1 MRVKNFYLGVLLSLS
16 LLGLTNCSSEH
27 AHSYEEVKVDA
38 TCTEKGYTHY
48 TCAECG
54 YEYNDN
60 YVDAIGHN
68 YSEEI
73 ILNSTCTSKGLKS
86 LTCKNC
92 NDVKYET
99 INYSD
104 HKTVADAAVAATCSS
119 TGLSEGSHCETCG
132 EVFKAQEVISMT
144 EHDFVEDV
152 LLAATCTSKGLKSLT
167 CKNCGFI
174 KYEAINYTDHKTVI
188 DPAVAPTCTT
198 DGLTEGSHCETCGE
212 VFTEQETI
220 AKLGHEI
227 VIDQA
232 IEPTFESTGK
242 TAGSHC
248 SRCNEVIIAQQ
259 DVAKLEYTDYAY
271 QVNFD
276 YDSSLVSVE
285 VFNTQDMTTGGT
297 YATKC
302 YSRDKKK
309 GDLTKDEGQVNFIVH
324 YDSSLYALTSITID
338 GEYAN
343 LKDSTDTKTTDGYR
357 ITKIES
363 DLTVKITVTPLADMS
378 NSAMMSN
385 LTYHVSNDTVYFNWN
400 NEMFLNEITINV
412 GDKEYSVSGS
422 TNEWSYQMNEDEVSS
437 FSFTPKFNST
447 IVGSPLTAKVS
458 NIDTSSIKYNR
469 VEIETEDYELPT
481 YEAAIPNQEY
491 AWGDSIK
498 NANYVQSKVK
508 LYDDSNNLTYNSED
522 DADSQKGEYSGAKI
536 KIRGN
541 SSAKL
546 YDKKPY
552 KIKLNKKQDLLASYL
567 NRSDSS
573 YKDKEWVLL
582 TGGENINT
590 LVGRSVTGTVSKG
603 WNPQYSFVS
612 LYINGD
618 YKGMYVLCESVNEKR
633 EGISD
638 TGYIIENDLFWWNED
653 IYFIAGNYSCQSN
666 RYTFKYPDDLTETS
680 SEFIYIKNYMSEF
693 ESKLSN
699 NEDVSSYIDMDS
711 FARWLLVQDILATS
725 DEYGANQYYY
735 KNDNTA
741 DSLLYM
747 GPNWD
752 FLDRMFTAVEYYFPA
767 RNSGWSIFSVLKN
780 YLDFISAYKNA
791 FNEVK
796 DKIISNIVSE
806 LDLINK
812 NAYDSL
818 LRYETSRWSTS
829 TSSYDTLKSDINTF
843 MTNHL
848 AWLASQI
855 NVSGN

>member
-1 MRVKNFYLGVLLSLS
+1 MRAKNFYLGVLLSLS

-68 YSEEI
+68 YTEEI

-104 HKTVADAAVAATCSS
+104 HKTVTDAAVAATCSS
-119 TGLSEGSHCETCG
+119 IGLTEGSHCETCG
-132 EVFKAQEVISMT
+132 EVFEAQEVISMT

-174 KYEAINYTDHKTVI
+174 KYEAINYTDHKTVV

-248 SRCNEVIIAQQ
+248 SRCNEIIVAQQ

-309 GDLTKDEGQVNFIVH
+309 GDLTKDVEGQVNFIVH

-412 GDKEYSVSGS
+412 GDNEYSVSGS
-422 TNEWSYQMNEDEVSS
+422 TKEWSYQMNEDEVSS

-447 IVGSPLTAKVS
+447 IVGNPLTAKVS
-458 NIDTSSIKYNR
+458 NIDTTSIKYNR

-481 YEAAIPNQEY
+481 YEAVSAPSGN
-491 AWGDSIK
+491 WGTSIT
-498 NANYVQSKVK
+498 NANYVNSIVK
-508 LYDDSNNLTYNSED
+508 LYSNQNNLVFDSSNDKKD
-522 DADSQKGEYSGAKI
+522 DNNYSGAKI
-536 KIRGN
+536 KVRGN
-541 SSAKL
+541 NTAFGN
-546 YDKKPY
+546 KKPY
-552 KIKLNKKQDLLASYL
+552 KIKLSKNNDLLSDYL
-567 NRSDSS
+567 SRTDSKF
-573 YKDKEWVLL
+573 KDKEWLL
-582 TGGENINT
+582 LASGNDFKT
-590 LVGRSVTGTVSKG
+590 LVGRTITGLISKS
-603 WNPQYSFVS
+603 WNPQYSYVS
-612 LYINGD
+612 LYLNGD
-618 YKGMYVLCESVNEKR
+618 YQGMYILCESINESRMEVTKN
-633 EGISD
+633 
-638 TGYIIENDLFWWNED
+638 GYVIELDAYWWNED
-653 IYFIAGNYSCQSN
+653 IYFNSYIATNLN
-666 RYTFKYPDDLTETS
+666 TPLNYTFKYPDDLEETS
-680 SEFIYIKNYMSEF
+680 PEFIYIKNYIDEF
-693 ESKLSN
+693 ETALYSN
-699 NEDVSSYIDMDS
+699 NDVSNYIDKDS
-711 FARWLLVQDILATS
+711 YARWLLIQDILAINDAGGS
-725 DEYGANQYYY
+725 NMYYY
-735 KNDNTA
+735 KNDNTT
-741 DSLLYM
+741 DSLLYA

-752 FLDRMFTAVEYYFPA
+752 FDSAFSFTESFCAYRVHHWFLSTYFV
-767 RNSGWSIFSVLKN
+767 I
-780 YLDFISAYKNA
+780 
-791 FNEVK
+791 
-796 DKIISNIVSE
+796 
-806 LDLINK
+806 LIN
-812 NAYDSL
+812 DSVFMNYYKTNFNTYKDEVISTINSAISL
-818 LRYETSRWSTS
+818 IDETAFDAEITYENMRWSNSSISYS
-829 TSSYDTLKSDINTF
+829 TRKTNVNTF
-843 MTNHL
+843 MAQHL
-848 AWLASQI
+848 TWMEN
-855 NVSGN
+855 NV